1 MHPLVPM
8 IHALAKHVEQLV
20 ALPDELRE
28 TAICKYKRLC
38 DSCGC
43 HNERELAACLA
54 AERRPRA
61 DPIARLIRA
70 CGQLQAQIKL
80 PACFSLGVAGRD
92 TSWQALL
99 MHLRMQAS
107 APGACQQLVEDV
119 DTVAKTWAA
128 IRRRFRRRGVRLPRQ
143 LLLGSSFGL
152 VPESMRKKPA
162 WLEPFRRAL
171 RVVDC
176 KRLFPSLDRGEGV
189 PDVAVHQALISDVLR
204 GLRQADMQIGPLFTD
219 NRWRLVRSSAPRRS
233 WLNVLTRNGF
243 PCRVEDELPIRVDPV
258 IDLLEIGQFA
268 NEE

>member
-1 MHPLVPM
+1 MHTVTLVPM
-8 IHALAKHVEQLV
+8 IQALAKHVEAVEQLV
-20 ALPDELRE
+20 ALPDELRA
-28 TAICKYKRLC
+28 TAICKYKR

-70 CGQLQAQIKL
+70 CSQLQAQIKL
-80 PACFSLGVAGRD
+80 PACFSLGVSGRF

-128 IRRRFRRRGVRLPRQ
+128 IRRRFRSRGVCLPRQ

-152 VPESMRKKPA
+152 VPKNMR
-162 WLEPFRRAL
+162 
-171 RVVDC
+171 
-176 KRLFPSLDRGEGV
+176 
-189 PDVAVHQALISDVLR
+189 
-204 GLRQADMQIGPLFTD
+204 RQAGLSHSAGLF
-219 NRWRLVRSSAPRRS
+219 A
-233 WLNVLTRNGF
+233 
-243 PCRVEDELPIRVDPV
+243 
-258 IDLLEIGQFA
+258 
-268 NEE
+268 

>member
-1 MHPLVPM
+1 M
-8 IHALAKHVEQLV
+8 IQALAKHVEQLV

-107 APGACQQLVEDV
+107 APGASEQLIEDV
-119 DTVAKTWAA
+119 DAVGCSQDMGSHPAPLSPQRSPSATAASFRVQLWAGAGKHEEEAGVA
-128 IRRRFRRRGVRLPRQ
+128 
-143 LLLGSSFGL
+143 
-152 VPESMRKKPA
+152 
-162 WLEPFRRAL
+162 
-171 RVVDC
+171 
-176 KRLFPSLDRGEGV
+176 
-189 PDVAVHQALISDVLR
+189 
-204 GLRQADMQIGPLFTD
+204 
-219 NRWRLVRSSAPRRS
+219 
-233 WLNVLTRNGF
+233 
-243 PCRVEDELPIRVDPV
+243 
-258 IDLLEIGQFA
+258 
-268 NEE
+268 